1 MNVTIIGT
9 GYVGL
14 VTGACLAE
22 LGNNVFCLDLDQR
35 KVDVLNSGGIPIYEP
50 GLKEIIERNVE
61 EGRIRFSCDV
71 AASVEFANV
80 QFIAV
85 GTPAGEDGSADLQ
98 YVLSAARAIGRHMRN
113 FKVVVDKS
121 TVPVG
126 TADKVRH
133 AIFEELVERG
143 AAHLD
148 FSVVSNPEFLKE
160 GAAVDDFMRPDRI
173 VLGVDENARGRHAL
187 AIMRELYAPFNRN
200 HERTRVMDVRS
211 AEFTKYAANAML
223 ATRISFMNELA
234 NLADQVGADIELVRQ
249 GIGSDPRIGYSFLY
263 AGAGYGGSCF
273 PKDVLAL
280 ARTAGELGGRLQ
292 ILEAVDAV
300 NAGQKQVLA
309 QKVFARFGHDLAGKT
324 FAVWGLAF
332 KPNTD
337 DMREAPSRALIND
350 LLRAGARVVA
360 HDPVAV
366 EQAKLGFAGDLA
378 DAPHLLANISYAGKP
393 MEACQGADALIV
405 VTEWKAYRSP
415 HLAALRAALVN
426 PLVIDG
432 RNLYDPH
439 QFTAAGI
446 TYLGVG
452 RNNLAL
458 LEAARQKAQEADVEV
473 AAALLAH
480 AGPVSEENVPA
491 SRADSAPAAID
502 LVAA

>member
-22 LGNNVFCLDLDQR
+22 LGNHVFCLDLDQR
-35 KVDVLNSGGIPIYEP
+35 KVDLLNAGGMPIYEP

-61 EGRIRFSCDV
+61 EGRLQFSSDV
-71 AASVEFANV
+71 AASVDFANV
-80 QFIAV
+80 QYIAV
-85 GTPAGEDGSADLQ
+85 GTPSGEDGSADLQ
-98 YVLSAARAIGRHMRN
+98 YVLAAARAIGSHMKN
-113 FKVVVDKS
+113 FKVIVDKS

-133 AIFEELVERG
+133 AILEQLAERG

-148 FSVVSNPEFLKE
+148 YSVISNPEFLKE

-173 VLGVDENARGRHAL
+173 VLGVSDDGPGRHAL
-187 AIMRELYAPFNRN
+187 AIMRELYSPFNRN

-223 ATRISFMNELA
+223 AARISFMNELA
-234 NLADQVGADIELVRQ
+234 NLADRVGADIELVRQ

-263 AGAGYGGSCF
+263 AGTGYGGSCF
-273 PKDVLAL
+273 PKDVRAL
-280 ARTAGELGGRLQ
+280 TRTGAEHGQELR

-300 NAGQKQVLA
+300 NSA
-309 QKVFARFGHDLAGKT
+309 QKGILAGKVFSQFGPDLRGFT
-324 FAVWGLAF
+324 FAIWGLAF

-337 DMREAPSRALIND
+337 DMREAPSRVLIGA

-366 EQAKLGFAGDLA
+366 EQAELAMAEDFA
-378 DAPHLLANISYAGKP
+378 DAPGLLANIRYADKP
-393 MEACQGADALIV
+393 MAAAQGADALII

-415 HLAALRAALVN
+415 HLAALKAALKT
-426 PLVIDG
+426 PLIIDG

-439 QFTAAGI
+439 QLTAAGLKYI
-446 TYLGVG
+446 GIG
-452 RNNLAL
+452 RNNVGL
-458 LEAARQKAQEADVEV
+458 LEASRLKAKEADMEV

-480 AGPVSEENVPA
+480 PIGIA
-491 SRADSAPAAID
+491 APAKGTE
-502 LVAA
+502 LPQSL